1 MLLEII
7 LNSNLVLFEILK
19 KKKRKKRK
27 VIWRKV
33 WLKGREEKRAYSN
46 VSSDRHRFN

>member
-1 MLLEII
+1 MLLVII
-7 LNSNLVLFEILK
+7 LNSNLVLFEVLR
-19 KKKRKKRK
+19 KKKRKNRK
-27 VIWRKV
+27 VIWRKD